1 MKQFFK
7 FMFASMLGFFLT
19 LVVFFFLMIIIVV
32 SISSASMKKEEI
44 TVEPNSILHI
54 KLDKE
59 FGDRTSANPFDNFDF
74 ATLKSSKALGLN
86 DIIKNIKKAKDD
98 ENIKGIY
105 FEIVPLLSGM
115 ASIEEIRNALI
126 DFKES
131 GKFIVSYGEVIPQ
144 TSYYLAS
151 VSDKIY
157 MMPEGIMLYTGL
169 SAQLMF
175 FKGTL
180 EKLEVE
186 AQVIRHGKF
195 KSAIEP
201 FVNDKMSDENRE
213 QTMKYISS
221 IWDHMTKGISESRNL
236 TIADLNLVADSIFIR
251 KAADAVSYGLV
262 DSLIF
267 YDQLIAEL
275 KQRIDVDEDD
285 EISFI
290 SLDKYDSVAETKKKE
305 RSKNKI
311 AVIYAQG
318 DINSGQG
325 DEKAIYSDDLAET
338 IREARSD
345 SSVKAV
351 VMRIN
356 SPGGSALASE
366 VILREAFLTRDVKPL
381 IVSFGDVA
389 ASGGY
394 YIACAAHK
402 IVSGP
407 TTITGSI
414 GVFGLIPNA
423 EKFFNNKLGITF
435 DVAKTNYQSDFGS
448 ITRPMTAQETMII
461 QNQVNDIYNTFITH
475 VANARNMTKEQVDS
489 IGQGRVWTGLD
500 ALEIGLVDEIGGLDR
515 AIAIA
520 AEAANLETYKV
531 VEYPKQKD
539 FLTLLMED
547 LNSQV
552 SQRFLKKYL
561 GANYIIF
568 EQLQKLENMD
578 KIQARL
584 PYELEIY

>member
-1 MKQFFK
+1 
-7 FMFASMLGFFLT
+7 MLGFFLT